1 MKKFVIVLVLVMLM
15 GLQSC
20 APKWLV
26 FNSNGI
32 ASYNRHTGQFE
43 ILWENNSSQVVEKHD
58 TVTIIREIPAE
69 KKDSLR

>member
-1 MKKFVIVLVLVMLM
+1 MKKFVLVLVCLPAFC
-15 GLQSC
+15 LQSC

-58 TVTIIREIPAE
+58 TIYVNR
-69 KKDSLR
+69 

>member
-1 MKKFVIVLVLVMLM
+1 MKKIVIVLVLGMLL

-58 TVTIIREIPAE
+58 TITIIREVPAE
-69 KKDSLR
+69 KNDSLR

>member
-1 MKKFVIVLVLVMLM
+1 MKRLVLVLVCVAACF
-15 GLQSC
+15 LQSC

-58 TVTIIREIPAE
+58 TVTIIREIE
-69 KKDSLR
+69 KEARE

>member
-1 MKKFVIVLVLVMLM
+1 MKKFVLVLVCLAACCM
-15 GLQSC
+15 QSC

-43 ILWENNSSQVVEKHD
+43 ILWENQNTQVVEKHD
-58 TVTIIREIPAE
+58 TITIVREIE
-69 KKDSLR
+69 KEARE